1 MKTDPS
7 LISRSYLLAL
17 RKHLNNSPA
26 PSLISARRLG
36 VRALKLGMETLD
48 LARIHEGALIS
59 LVSSQDSA
67 RDRDMMIRRAGVF
80 FAEAI
85 TPIEETHRGA
95 RETNVQLK
103 AMIEALTL
111 RTNELAASNDDLKIE
126 IVHRKSIE
134 DSLRISEL
142 TSSQLLDNSRQM
154 QQELRHLSRRL
165 LSIQEEERKRIS
177 RELHDVIAQT
187 LTGINV
193 RLTSLKSKSISGA
206 QDLHRKIAITQ
217 KLVEKSVEI
226 VHRFARDL
234 RPAVLDDLGLIPALH
249 SHLKG
254 FMRDTGVRVALEAF
268 AGLEK
273 LDSSKR
279 TVLYR
284 VAQEALTNIARHAR
298 ATTAS
303 VTIHPGKGIVR
314 MEIKDDG
321 CGFKLDGLESVQV
334 GNRLGLL
341 GMRERVEM
349 VGGHFCV
356 LSTPGKGTTVRVEI
370 PVAGSPT
377 PKKPSKRARN
387 PSLDCP

>member
-1 MKTDPS
+1 M
-7 LISRSYLLAL
+7 
-17 RKHLNNSPA
+17 NNSQA

-36 VRALKLGMETLD
+36 IRAVKEGLETLD

-59 LVSSQDSA
+59 LVSSQDSS

-111 RTNELAASNDDLKIE
+111 RTNELAASNEDLKLE

-142 TSSQLLDNSRQM
+142 TSSQLLDKSRQM

-193 RLTSLKSKSISGA
+193 RLTSLKSKSTSGA

-254 FMRDTGVRVALEAF
+254 FMKDTGVRVTLEAF
-268 AGLEK
+268 AGVEK
-273 LDSSKR
+273 LDGSKR

-284 VAQEALTNIARHAR
+284 VAQEALANIARHAK
-298 ATTAS
+298 ATTSS
-303 VTIHPGKGIVR
+303 VTIHPVKGAVR
-314 MEIKDDG
+314 MEVKDDG
-321 CGFKLDGLESVQV
+321 CGFKLDGIESVQV

-349 VGGHFCV
+349 VGGHFCI
-356 LSTPGKGTTVRVEI
+356 LSTPGEGTTVRIEI
-370 PVAGSPT
+370 PLANSPARKSST
-377 PKKPSKRARN
+377 KRAKN
-387 PSLDCP
+387 PTLECP